1 MHTLPRYVL
10 IELVKFFVAFVTG
23 LTTLILTVVVVRE
36 ALDRGLPLTWVPWLI
51 PYLLPQALQA
61 SLPATLLLATTFV
74 YGRMSGA
81 NEVVAIKALGIS
93 PWSILSPAYV
103 LAILLSLGTFCIY
116 DLAVSWGRSG
126 LERVATDALE
136 EIAYGMLRTQQCFS
150 LKRFAIHVKR
160 VEGRRLLGMT
170 LSIGGGGQGP
180 TTVITAEEA
189 ELRSDP
195 ANNMLR
201 ILFRN
206 GKIDVQGRLTAYI
219 PGYDEWS
226 IPLRDPVKEAETVQP
241 SGLPIR
247 VIPGKIEE
255 LKEEGRRYREA
266 MAAQAACSMVLG
278 DFSDLT
284 AWSWGGH
291 VEAMKGHRSRLNRL
305 TAEGPRRW
313 CWGFSCF
320 FFVWVG
326 APMAIWLRNSDYLTS
341 FFLCFLPILV
351 IYYPVMIFLTDA
363 AKNGSLPSWS
373 VWFDNILLFLMGLYL
388 LRKVM
393 RY

>member
-10 IELVKFFVAFVTG
+10 IELIKFFIAFVTA
-23 LTTLILTVVVVRE
+23 LTTLILTVVVFRE
-36 ALDRGLPLTWVPWLI
+36 SLDRGLPLTWVPWLL

-81 NEVVAIKALGIS
+81 NEVVALKALGVS
-93 PWSILSPAYV
+93 PWAILSPAYV

-136 EIAYGMLRTQQCFS
+136 EIAYSMLRTQQCFS
-150 LKRFAIHVKR
+150 VKGFAIHVKR
-160 VEGRRLLGMT
+160 VEGRKLLKMT
-170 LSIGGGGQGP
+170 LSVGGGGRGP
-180 TTVITAEEA
+180 NTVITAEEA

-195 ANNMLR
+195 ANNMLKV
-201 ILFRN
+201 LFRD

-226 IPLRDPVKEAETVQP
+226 IPLRDPTKEGDSVQP

-255 LKEEGRRYREA
+255 QREQIRDYREA
-266 MAAQAACSMVLG
+266 MAAQAAMAMVLG
-278 DFSDLT
+278 DFGELT
-284 AWSWGGH
+284 AAAWSGH
-291 VEAMKGHRSRLNRL
+291 VEQMKGLNSRLNRL
-305 TAEGPRRW
+305 QAESPRRW

-363 AKNGSLPSWS
+363 AKSGSLPAWS
-373 VWFDNILLFLMGLYL
+373 VWFDNILLFLLGLHL